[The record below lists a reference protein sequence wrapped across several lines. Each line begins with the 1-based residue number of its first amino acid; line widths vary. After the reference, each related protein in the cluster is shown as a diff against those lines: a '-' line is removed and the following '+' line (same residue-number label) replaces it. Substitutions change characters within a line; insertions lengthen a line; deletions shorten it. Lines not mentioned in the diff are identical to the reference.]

1 MLWLPRPG
9 CHALAAGAIGQGVS
23 LARLPLLGRCVCD
36 GAVWGALARGTIQA
50 YPTSLT
56 RSLGAQKAAS
66 VLYFN
71 HTSDTHDRFWMSA
84 TEGNRNKN
92 YPGFKHTTANGRRTY
107 RRQKLLDNTFCSNFA
122 NCPSKG
128 LVVAQ
133 NCCVDGAGHKRLLM
147 FSPGNSRQWHGCIRS
162 HA

>member
-1 MLWLPRPG
+1 M
-9 CHALAAGAIGQGVS
+9 S

-36 GAVWGALARGTIQA
+36 GAVRGASARGTIQA

-56 RSLGAQKAAS
+56 RSLGAQKADS
-66 VLYFN
+66 VLCFN
-71 HTSDTHDRFWMSA
+71 HTIPRVTISIRLTRMIVFCSAA

-122 NCPSKG
+122 HCPSKG